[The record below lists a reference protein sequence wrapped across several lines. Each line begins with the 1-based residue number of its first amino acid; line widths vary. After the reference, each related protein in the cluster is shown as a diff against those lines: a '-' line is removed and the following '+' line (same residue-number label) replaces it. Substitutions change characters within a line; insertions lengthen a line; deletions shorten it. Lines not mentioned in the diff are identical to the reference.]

1 MKKVKAVPF
10 QSLFDI
16 NDNMYQNVIVISKR
30 SREIVSE
37 NVLDLNKLE
46 EGFETTD
53 EIQEVPDFDP
63 NQDTLFGY
71 NVGLEMADNVVFI
84 LKGRK
89 SYVKNEKSNGDFE
102 YEPVKTTQFETQI
115 IF

>member
-37 NVLDLNKLE
+37 NALDLNKLE

-63 NQDTLFGY
+63 NQ
-71 NVGLEMADNVVFI
+71 
-84 LKGRK
+84 
-89 SYVKNEKSNGDFE
+89 EKSIVIATREFIDEDIDWEIKKEEMDSDNDKE
-102 YEPVKTTQFETQI
+102 
-115 IF
+115 

>member
-1 MKKVKAVPF
+1 MKKLKAVPF

-16 NDNMYQNVIVISKR
+16 NDNMYQNIVVISKR

-53 EIQEVPDFDP
+53 EIEEIIDFDP
-63 NQDTLFGY
+63 NQ
-71 NVGLEMADNVVFI
+71 
-84 LKGRK
+84 
-89 SYVKNEKSNGDFE
+89 EKSIVVATREFISNE
-102 YEPVKTTQFETQI
+102 IKWSENKTETNESN
-115 IF
+115 